1 MRTVGRL
8 SLIAL
13 IVLFVAVA
21 LAAGERATALV
32 NAPPSV
38 ALTPNA
44 PRETSISTRTLLA
57 SPWQDPNKSVAEP
70 EKAERDKTLAWL
82 LLLLKE
88 HRSAR

>member
-8 SLIAL
+8 SVIAL
-13 IVLFVAVA
+13 IVLLAAVA

-32 NAPPSV
+32 NALPSV
-38 ALTPNA
+38 AVTPIA
-44 PRETSISTRTLLA
+44 PREASISTRSLLA
-57 SPWQDPNKSVAEP
+57 SPWQDPDRSAAEP

-88 HRSAR
+88 QRSAR